1 MAHTHHGIDYVEI
14 NVSDLPATRAFYE
27 QAFGWEF
34 NDYGPTYAGIRSR
47 TGEGEIGGLNAERDP
62 TPGGPFVLLWSDDL
76 DASAAAVTAAGGAV
90 TEGP

>member
-34 NDYGPTYAGIRSR
+34 NEYGPTYAGIKSPTGATRS
-47 TGEGEIGGLNAERDP
+47 
-62 TPGGPFVLLWSDDL
+62 
-76 DASAAAVTAAGGAV
+76 AG
-90 TEGP
+90 